1 MTEGVKVIRSLPRQV
16 CFDDGRHWR
25 AKLGFVLLAMEQT
38 VEDDVFR
45 LTPPGVGVHFTRLPM
60 SNDATADNLKAM
72 EPRIVDAASLLLPD
86 ADLDVVCYT
95 CNCGTMVIGE
105 ERVLQALARGRPG
118 AKPTTV
124 MTGVIRAL
132 HALDARRIVV
142 ATPYLDEVNAFVWR
156 FLTDHGFEIRDLQG
170 LNIQKNSD
178 IDRVPPDSLQEFAKS
193 LDRPDAEAIF
203 ICCGALR
210 ALDIAGAL
218 ERDVGKPV
226 VVSNQAMMWDC
237 LRLAGVDDVVEGY
250 GRLLQLDRQ
259 AWWRAVERTGAAA
272 GVGAPAGT

>member
-16 CFDDGRHWR
+16 RLDDGRHWR

-60 SNDATADNLKAM
+60 SNDATVDNLKAM
-72 EPRIVDAASLLLPD
+72 EPRIMDAASLLLPD

-105 ERVLQALARGRPG
+105 ERVLQALSRGRPG

-124 MTGVIRAL
+124 MTSVVRAL
-132 HALDARRIVV
+132 RAVGARRIVV

-156 FLTDHGFEIRDLQG
+156 FLTDHGFEILDLQG

-178 IDRVPPDSLQEFAKS
+178 IDRVPPDYLHEFAKGV
-193 LDRPDAEAIF
+193 DRPDADAVF

-210 ALDIAGAL
+210 ALDAVDAL
-218 ERDVGKPV
+218 ERDVRKPV

-250 GRLLQLDRQ
+250 GRLFQLDRQ
-259 AWWRAVERTGAAA
+259 AWWRAVERAGAAA